1 MRKPRAR
8 AGRLKKLPRA
18 PGGNCA
24 QEGACPRHD
33 RNLVRRRGPH
43 RPEEQDHP
51 PLGQARHPSKRT
63 AGPTDRF
70 HLHLRCSL
78 PEGGQG
84 CSPDHAGLQ
93 HRGDELA
100 PRRDRRNRCAR
111 CPRHP
116 PGRSSRLALVHAP
129 PRAGQHH
136 HHSAAAEVP
145 RAQPG
150 RERLAVHARQLA
162 LQPHLQ
168 ILRRSRRPLLCG
180 MEQARR
186 SALAHHVHRTAPMG
200 PRVLINGIWYKLAP
214 SFPFPS
220 EALVQRA
227 PAESTTGS
235 SDAAAAATIYAVA
248 FVTGAIVM
256 SFEMLGSRYLNPY
269 FGSGIYTWAALISTV
284 LIALMAGYFL
294 GGMLADRTASPAV
307 LALTVIIGS
316 LYLLALPSF
325 AQAILEFV
333 LAGVDDIRAGSL
345 ISSLALMFFPVTF
358 LGMYSPFAIRL
369 LLRSA
374 QRSGRV
380 SGAVY
385 GISTAGAIV
394 GTLGTTF
401 LLIPTIGARAITLT
415 LGALGLAAG
424 LALMA
429 LARLDRRAGAA
440 LVVIALAALAVPAGR
455 ADNLIDEG
463 VRVAM
468 LERADGQLAHIE
480 TPYNDVF
487 ITKRQHQLVM
497 SFQLK
502 GWDYTESVSNLLDP
516 DDLPLRYAQV
526 MTVATIYPEAPRK
539 ILMLGL
545 GGGSISTY
553 LGRFMPEAAITTVEI
568 DPDVITAAKTY
579 FGLRETERMRYHAGD
594 GRVFLNR
601 NSELYDL
608 ILLDAY
614 RGGYVPFHLLTREFY
629 TLVKQRLTP
638 GGAAAFNVH
647 DGSKLYASTVKTLGE
662 VFAALDLYP
671 TSVGEVIAVAR
682 TSPLD
687 PQTLE
692 RRAAALQQRHGF
704 RFPLPQ
710 ILQRRMDKPQSQAAN
725 GDVITDDFAPA
736 DVYDVMGKD
745 PRRRR

>member
-1 MRKPRAR
+1 
-8 AGRLKKLPRA
+8 
-18 PGGNCA
+18 
-24 QEGACPRHD
+24 
-33 RNLVRRRGPH
+33 
-43 RPEEQDHP
+43 
-51 PLGQARHPSKRT
+51 
-63 AGPTDRF
+63 
-70 HLHLRCSL
+70 
-78 PEGGQG
+78 
-84 CSPDHAGLQ
+84 
-93 HRGDELA
+93 
-100 PRRDRRNRCAR
+100 
-111 CPRHP
+111 
-116 PGRSSRLALVHAP
+116 
-129 PRAGQHH
+129 
-136 HHSAAAEVP
+136 
-145 RAQPG
+145 
-150 RERLAVHARQLA
+150 
-162 LQPHLQ
+162 
-168 ILRRSRRPLLCG
+168 
-180 MEQARR
+180 
-186 SALAHHVHRTAPMG
+186 
-200 PRVLINGIWYKLAP
+200 
-214 SFPFPS
+214 
-220 EALVQRA
+220 VQR
-227 PAESTTGS
+227 PHAESTAGS
-235 SDAAAAATIYAVA
+235 SHAAAAGVIYAAA

-284 LIALMAGYFL
+284 LIALTAGYFL
-294 GGMLADRTASPAV
+294 GGALADRTASLAV
-307 LALTVIIGS
+307 LALTVIVGS

-333 LAGVDDIRAGSL
+333 LANVDDIRAGSL
-345 ISSLALMFFPVTF
+345 IASLALMFFPVTF

-401 LLIPTIGARAITLT
+401 FLIPTIGSRAITLT

-424 LALMA
+424 LALLA
-429 LARLDRRAGAA
+429 LARLRRRASSA
-440 LVVIALAALAVPAGR
+440 LVVVALAVSMAPAGR
-455 ADNLIDEG
+455 ADNLIDEA
-463 VRVAM
+463 VRAKM
-468 LERADGQLAHIE
+468 LERADGRLAHIE
-480 TPYNDVF
+480 TAYNDVF
-487 ITKRQHQLVM
+487 ITKRRHQLVM

-526 MTVATIYPEAPRK
+526 MTIATVYPETARK

-553 LGRFMPEAAITTVEI
+553 LGRFMPEAQITTVEI
-568 DPDVITAAKTY
+568 DPGVITAAKTY

-594 GRVFLNR
+594 GRVFLSR
-601 NSELYDL
+601 NDELYDL

-638 GGAAAFNVH
+638 GGAAAFNIH
-647 DGSKLYASTVKTLGE
+647 DGSKLYASTVKTLDE

-671 TSVGEVIAVAR
+671 SGVGEVIAVAGA
-682 TSPLD
+682 SPLD

-692 RRAAALQQRHGF
+692 RRAAALQERHGF

-710 ILQRRMDKPQSQAAN
+710 ILQRRLEQPRAQAAK

-736 DVYDVMGKD
+736 DVYDVIGRD
-745 PRRRR
+745 ARRKN

>member
-1 MRKPRAR
+1 MTP
-8 AGRLKKLPRA
+8 KLVP
-18 PGGNCA
+18 
-24 QEGACPRHD
+24 
-33 RNLVRRRGPH
+33 
-43 RPEEQDHP
+43 
-51 PLGQARHPSKRT
+51 
-63 AGPTDRF
+63 
-70 HLHLRCSL
+70 SL
-78 PEGGQG
+78 PF
-84 CSPDHAGLQ
+84 
-93 HRGDELA
+93 
-100 PRRDRRNRCAR
+100 
-111 CPRHP
+111 P
-116 PGRSSRLALVHAP
+116 P
-129 PRAGQHH
+129 
-136 HHSAAAEVP
+136 
-145 RAQPG
+145 
-150 RERLAVHARQLA
+150 
-162 LQPHLQ
+162 
-168 ILRRSRRPLLCG
+168 
-180 MEQARR
+180 
-186 SALAHHVHRTAPMG
+186 
-200 PRVLINGIWYKLAP
+200 
-214 SFPFPS
+214 
-220 EALVQRA
+220 EALVQR
-227 PAESTTGS
+227 PHAESTAGS
-235 SDAAAAATIYAVA
+235 SHTAAAVMIYAAA

-284 LIALMAGYFL
+284 LTALTAGYFL
-294 GGMLADRTASPAV
+294 GGTLADRTASLAV
-307 LALTVIIGS
+307 LALTVIVGS

-345 ISSLALMFFPVTF
+345 IAALALMFFPVTF

-401 LLIPTIGARAITLT
+401 FLIPTIGSRAITLT

-424 LALMA
+424 LALLA
-429 LARLDRRAGAA
+429 LARLHRPAGSV
-440 LVVIALAALAVPAGR
+440 LVVLALAVSTAPAGR
-455 ADNLIDEG
+455 ADNLIDEA
-463 VRVAM
+463 VRASM
-468 LERADGQLAHIE
+468 LERADGRLAHIE
-480 TPYNDVF
+480 TAYNDVF
-487 ITKRQHQLVM
+487 ITKRGHQLVM

-526 MTVATIYPEAPRK
+526 MTIAAIYPETARK

-553 LGRFMPEAAITTVEI
+553 LGRFMPEAEITTVEI
-568 DPDVITAAKTY
+568 DPGVITAAKTY
-579 FGLRETERMRYHAGD
+579 FGLRETERMRYRAGD
-594 GRVFLNR
+594 GRVFLSR
-601 NSELYDL
+601 NDELYDL

-671 TSVGEVIAVAR
+671 SGVGEVIAVASA
-682 TSPLD
+682 SPLD
-687 PQTLE
+687 PRALE
-692 RRAAALQQRHGF
+692 RRAATLQERHGF

-710 ILQRRMDKPQSQAAN
+710 ILRRRLEQPRLQAAN

-736 DVYDVMGKD
+736 DVYDVIGKD
-745 PRRRR
+745 ARRRK

>member
-1 MRKPRAR
+1 MTP
-8 AGRLKKLPRA
+8 KLVP
-18 PGGNCA
+18 
-24 QEGACPRHD
+24 
-33 RNLVRRRGPH
+33 
-43 RPEEQDHP
+43 
-51 PLGQARHPSKRT
+51 
-63 AGPTDRF
+63 
-70 HLHLRCSL
+70 SL
-78 PEGGQG
+78 PF
-84 CSPDHAGLQ
+84 
-93 HRGDELA
+93 
-100 PRRDRRNRCAR
+100 
-111 CPRHP
+111 P
-116 PGRSSRLALVHAP
+116 P
-129 PRAGQHH
+129 
-136 HHSAAAEVP
+136 
-145 RAQPG
+145 
-150 RERLAVHARQLA
+150 
-162 LQPHLQ
+162 
-168 ILRRSRRPLLCG
+168 
-180 MEQARR
+180 
-186 SALAHHVHRTAPMG
+186 
-200 PRVLINGIWYKLAP
+200 
-214 SFPFPS
+214 
-220 EALVQRA
+220 EALVQR
-227 PAESTTGS
+227 PHAESTAGS
-235 SDAAAAATIYAVA
+235 SHAAAAVMIYAVA
-248 FVTGAIVM
+248 FDTGAIVM

-284 LIALMAGYFL
+284 LIALTAGYFL
-294 GGMLADRTASPAV
+294 GGTLADRTASLAV
-307 LALTVIIGS
+307 LALTVIVGS

-345 ISSLALMFFPVTF
+345 IAALALMFFPVTF

-401 LLIPTIGARAITLT
+401 FLIPTIGSRAITLT

-424 LALMA
+424 LALLA
-429 LARLDRRAGAA
+429 LARLHRPAGSV
-440 LVVIALAALAVPAGR
+440 LVVVALAVSTAPAGR
-455 ADNLIDEG
+455 ADNLIDEA
-463 VRVAM
+463 VRASM
-468 LERADGQLAHIE
+468 LERADGRLAHIE
-480 TPYNDVF
+480 TAYNDVF
-487 ITKRQHQLVM
+487 ITKRGHQLVM

-526 MTVATIYPEAPRK
+526 MTIATIYPETARK

-568 DPDVITAAKTY
+568 DPGVITAAKTY
-579 FGLRETERMRYHAGD
+579 FGLRETERMRYRAGD
-594 GRVFLNR
+594 GRVFLSR
-601 NSELYDL
+601 NDQLYDL

-671 TSVGEVIAVAR
+671 SGVGEVIAVASA
-682 TSPLD
+682 SPLD
-687 PQTLE
+687 PRTLE
-692 RRAAALQQRHGF
+692 RRAATLQERHGF

-710 ILQRRMDKPQSQAAN
+710 ILRRRLEQPRLQAAN

-736 DVYDVMGKD
+736 DVYDVIGKD
-745 PRRRR
+745 ARRRK

>member
-1 MRKPRAR
+1 MKGRQGRRAYGTSPRMT
-8 AGRLKKLPRA
+8 P
-18 PGGNCA
+18 
-24 QEGACPRHD
+24 
-33 RNLVRRRGPH
+33 
-43 RPEEQDHP
+43 
-51 PLGQARHPSKRT
+51 
-63 AGPTDRF
+63 
-70 HLHLRCSL
+70 
-78 PEGGQG
+78 
-84 CSPDHAGLQ
+84 
-93 HRGDELA
+93 
-100 PRRDRRNRCAR
+100 
-111 CPRHP
+111 
-116 PGRSSRLALVHAP
+116 
-129 PRAGQHH
+129 
-136 HHSAAAEVP
+136 
-145 RAQPG
+145 
-150 RERLAVHARQLA
+150 
-162 LQPHLQ
+162 
-168 ILRRSRRPLLCG
+168 
-180 MEQARR
+180 
-186 SALAHHVHRTAPMG
+186 
-200 PRVLINGIWYKLAP
+200 KLAP
-214 SFPFPS
+214 SLSFPP
-220 EALVQRA
+220 EALVQR
-227 PAESTTGS
+227 PHAESTAGS
-235 SDAAAAATIYAVA
+235 SHAAATVMIYAAA
-248 FVTGAIVM
+248 FITGAIVM

-284 LIALMAGYFL
+284 LIALTAGYFL
-294 GGMLADRTASPAV
+294 GGTLADRTASLAL
-307 LALTVIIGS
+307 LALTVIVGS

-345 ISSLALMFFPVTF
+345 LAALALMFFPVTF

-401 LLIPTIGARAITLT
+401 FLIPTIGSRAITLT

-424 LALMA
+424 LALLA
-429 LARLDRRAGAA
+429 LARLHRPASSV
-440 LVVIALAALAVPAGR
+440 LVVVALAVSTAPAGR
-455 ADNLIDEG
+455 ADNLIDEA
-463 VRVAM
+463 VRASM
-468 LERADGQLAHIE
+468 LERADGRLAHIE
-480 TPYNDVF
+480 TAYNDVF
-487 ITKRQHQLVM
+487 ITKRRHQLVM

-526 MTVATIYPEAPRK
+526 MTIAAIYPETARK

-568 DPDVITAAKTY
+568 DPGVITAAKTY
-579 FGLRETERMRYHAGD
+579 FGLRETERMRYRAGD
-594 GRVFLNR
+594 GRVFLSR
-601 NSELYDL
+601 NDELYDL

-671 TSVGEVIAVAR
+671 SGVGEVIAVAGA
-682 TSPLD
+682 SPLD
-687 PQTLE
+687 PRTLE
-692 RRAAALQQRHGF
+692 RRAATLQDRHGF

-710 ILQRRMDKPQSQAAN
+710 ILRRRLEQPRLQAAN

-736 DVYDVMGKD
+736 DVYDVIGKD
-745 PRRRR
+745 ARRRK

>member
-1 MRKPRAR
+1 
-8 AGRLKKLPRA
+8 
-18 PGGNCA
+18 
-24 QEGACPRHD
+24 
-33 RNLVRRRGPH
+33 
-43 RPEEQDHP
+43 
-51 PLGQARHPSKRT
+51 
-63 AGPTDRF
+63 
-70 HLHLRCSL
+70 
-78 PEGGQG
+78 
-84 CSPDHAGLQ
+84 
-93 HRGDELA
+93 
-100 PRRDRRNRCAR
+100 
-111 CPRHP
+111 
-116 PGRSSRLALVHAP
+116 
-129 PRAGQHH
+129 
-136 HHSAAAEVP
+136 
-145 RAQPG
+145 
-150 RERLAVHARQLA
+150 
-162 LQPHLQ
+162 
-168 ILRRSRRPLLCG
+168 
-180 MEQARR
+180 
-186 SALAHHVHRTAPMG
+186 
-200 PRVLINGIWYKLAP
+200 
-214 SFPFPS
+214 
-220 EALVQRA
+220 VQR
-227 PAESTTGS
+227 PHAESTAGS
-235 SDAAAAATIYAVA
+235 SHAAAAGVIYAAA

-284 LIALMAGYFL
+284 LIALTAGYFL
-294 GGMLADRTASPAV
+294 GGALADRTASLAV
-307 LALTVIIGS
+307 LALTVIVGS

-325 AQAILEFV
+325 AQAVLEFV
-333 LAGVDDIRAGSL
+333 LESVDDIRAGSL
-345 ISSLALMFFPVTF
+345 LASLALMFFPVTF

-369 LLRSA
+369 LLRSP

-401 LLIPTIGARAITLT
+401 FLIPTIGSRAITLT

-424 LALMA
+424 LALLA
-429 LARLDRRAGAA
+429 LARLRRRAGSA
-440 LVVIALAALAVPAGR
+440 LVVVVLAVSTAPAGR
-455 ADNLIDEG
+455 ADNLIDEAI
-463 VRVAM
+463 RARM
-468 LERADGQLAHIE
+468 LERADGRLAHIE
-480 TPYNDVF
+480 TAYNDVF
-487 ITKRQHQLVM
+487 ITKRRHQLVM

-526 MTVATIYPEAPRK
+526 MTIATIYPQRARK

-553 LGRFMPEAAITTVEI
+553 LGRFMPQAAITTVEI
-568 DPDVITAAKTY
+568 DPGVITAAKTY
-579 FGLRETERMRYHAGD
+579 FGLRETERMRYRAGD

-601 NSELYDL
+601 NDELYDL

-638 GGAAAFNVH
+638 GGAAAFNIH

-671 TSVGEVIAVAR
+671 SGVGEVIAVAGA
-682 TSPLD
+682 SPLD

-692 RRAAALQQRHGF
+692 RRAAALQERHGF

-710 ILQRRMDKPQSQAAN
+710 ILQRRLEQPRSQAAK

-736 DVYDVMGKD
+736 DVYDVIGKNA
-745 PRRRR
+745 RRKN

>member
-1 MRKPRAR
+1 MAP
-8 AGRLKKLPRA
+8 KLVP
-18 PGGNCA
+18 
-24 QEGACPRHD
+24 
-33 RNLVRRRGPH
+33 
-43 RPEEQDHP
+43 
-51 PLGQARHPSKRT
+51 
-63 AGPTDRF
+63 
-70 HLHLRCSL
+70 SL
-78 PEGGQG
+78 PF
-84 CSPDHAGLQ
+84 
-93 HRGDELA
+93 
-100 PRRDRRNRCAR
+100 
-111 CPRHP
+111 P
-116 PGRSSRLALVHAP
+116 P
-129 PRAGQHH
+129 
-136 HHSAAAEVP
+136 
-145 RAQPG
+145 
-150 RERLAVHARQLA
+150 
-162 LQPHLQ
+162 
-168 ILRRSRRPLLCG
+168 
-180 MEQARR
+180 
-186 SALAHHVHRTAPMG
+186 
-200 PRVLINGIWYKLAP
+200 
-214 SFPFPS
+214 
-220 EALVQRA
+220 EALVQR
-227 PAESTTGS
+227 PHAESTAGS
-235 SDAAAAATIYAVA
+235 SHAAAAVMIYAAA
-248 FVTGAIVM
+248 FITGAIVM

-284 LIALMAGYFL
+284 LIALTAGYFL
-294 GGMLADRTASPAV
+294 GGTLADRTASLAV
-307 LALTVIIGS
+307 LALTVIVGS

-345 ISSLALMFFPVTF
+345 IAALALMFFPVTF

-401 LLIPTIGARAITLT
+401 FLIPTIGSRAITLT

-424 LALMA
+424 LALLA
-429 LARLDRRAGAA
+429 LARLHRPAGSV
-440 LVVIALAALAVPAGR
+440 LVVVALAVSTAPAGR
-455 ADNLIDEG
+455 ADNLIDEA
-463 VRVAM
+463 VRASM
-468 LERADGQLAHIE
+468 LERADGRLAHIE
-480 TPYNDVF
+480 TAYNDVF
-487 ITKRQHQLVM
+487 ITKRGHQLVM

-526 MTVATIYPEAPRK
+526 MTIAAIYPETARK

-568 DPDVITAAKTY
+568 DPGVITAAKTY
-579 FGLRETERMRYHAGD
+579 FGLRETERMRYRAGD
-594 GRVFLNR
+594 GRVFLSR
-601 NSELYDL
+601 NNELYDL

-671 TSVGEVIAVAR
+671 SGVGEVIAVASA
-682 TSPLD
+682 SPLD
-687 PQTLE
+687 PRTLE
-692 RRAAALQQRHGF
+692 RRAATLQERHGF

-710 ILQRRMDKPQSQAAN
+710 ILRRRLEQPRLQAAN

-736 DVYDVMGKD
+736 DVYDVIGKD
-745 PRRRR
+745 ARRRK

>member
-1 MRKPRAR
+1 MTP
-8 AGRLKKLPRA
+8 KLVP
-18 PGGNCA
+18 
-24 QEGACPRHD
+24 
-33 RNLVRRRGPH
+33 
-43 RPEEQDHP
+43 
-51 PLGQARHPSKRT
+51 
-63 AGPTDRF
+63 
-70 HLHLRCSL
+70 SL
-78 PEGGQG
+78 PF
-84 CSPDHAGLQ
+84 
-93 HRGDELA
+93 
-100 PRRDRRNRCAR
+100 
-111 CPRHP
+111 P
-116 PGRSSRLALVHAP
+116 P
-129 PRAGQHH
+129 
-136 HHSAAAEVP
+136 
-145 RAQPG
+145 
-150 RERLAVHARQLA
+150 
-162 LQPHLQ
+162 
-168 ILRRSRRPLLCG
+168 
-180 MEQARR
+180 
-186 SALAHHVHRTAPMG
+186 
-200 PRVLINGIWYKLAP
+200 
-214 SFPFPS
+214 
-220 EALVQRA
+220 EALVQR
-227 PAESTTGS
+227 PHAESTAGS
-235 SDAAAAATIYAVA
+235 SHAAATVMIYAAA
-248 FVTGAIVM
+248 FITGAIVM

-284 LIALMAGYFL
+284 LIALTAGYFL
-294 GGMLADRTASPAV
+294 GGTLADRTASLAV
-307 LALTVIIGS
+307 LALTVIVGS

-345 ISSLALMFFPVTF
+345 LAALALMFFPVTF

-401 LLIPTIGARAITLT
+401 FLIPTIGSRAITLT

-424 LALMA
+424 LALLA
-429 LARLDRRAGAA
+429 LARLHRPAGSV
-440 LVVIALAALAVPAGR
+440 LVVVALAVSMAPAGR
-455 ADNLIDEG
+455 ADNLIDEA
-463 VRVAM
+463 VRASM
-468 LERADGQLAHIE
+468 LERADGRLAHIE
-480 TPYNDVF
+480 TAYNDVF
-487 ITKRQHQLVM
+487 ITKRRHQLVM

-526 MTVATIYPEAPRK
+526 MTIATIYPETARK

-579 FGLRETERMRYHAGD
+579 FGLRETERMRYRAGD
-594 GRVFLNR
+594 GRVFLSR
-601 NSELYDL
+601 NDELYDL

-671 TSVGEVIAVAR
+671 SGVGEVIAVASA
-682 TSPLD
+682 SPLD
-687 PQTLE
+687 PRTLE
-692 RRAAALQQRHGF
+692 RRAATLQERHGF

-710 ILQRRMDKPQSQAAN
+710 ILRRRLEQPRLQAVN

-736 DVYDVMGKD
+736 DVYDVIGKD
-745 PRRRR
+745 ARRRK

>member
-1 MRKPRAR
+1 MTP
-8 AGRLKKLPRA
+8 KLVP
-18 PGGNCA
+18 
-24 QEGACPRHD
+24 
-33 RNLVRRRGPH
+33 
-43 RPEEQDHP
+43 
-51 PLGQARHPSKRT
+51 
-63 AGPTDRF
+63 
-70 HLHLRCSL
+70 SL
-78 PEGGQG
+78 PF
-84 CSPDHAGLQ
+84 
-93 HRGDELA
+93 
-100 PRRDRRNRCAR
+100 
-111 CPRHP
+111 P
-116 PGRSSRLALVHAP
+116 P
-129 PRAGQHH
+129 
-136 HHSAAAEVP
+136 
-145 RAQPG
+145 
-150 RERLAVHARQLA
+150 
-162 LQPHLQ
+162 
-168 ILRRSRRPLLCG
+168 
-180 MEQARR
+180 
-186 SALAHHVHRTAPMG
+186 
-200 PRVLINGIWYKLAP
+200 
-214 SFPFPS
+214 
-220 EALVQRA
+220 EALVQR
-227 PAESTTGS
+227 PHAESTAGS
-235 SDAAAAATIYAVA
+235 SHAAAAVMIYAAA

-284 LIALMAGYFL
+284 LFALTAGYFL
-294 GGMLADRTASPAV
+294 GGTLADRTASLAV
-307 LALTVIIGS
+307 LALTVIVGS

-345 ISSLALMFFPVTF
+345 IAALALMFFPVTF

-401 LLIPTIGARAITLT
+401 FLIPTIGSRAITLT

-424 LALMA
+424 LALLA
-429 LARLDRRAGAA
+429 LARLHRPAGSV
-440 LVVIALAALAVPAGR
+440 LVVVALAVSMAPAGR
-455 ADNLIDEG
+455 ADNLIDEA
-463 VRVAM
+463 VRASM
-468 LERADGQLAHIE
+468 LERADGRLAHIE
-480 TPYNDVF
+480 TAYNDVF
-487 ITKRQHQLVM
+487 ITKRRHQLVM

-526 MTVATIYPEAPRK
+526 MTIATIYPETARK

-553 LGRFMPEAAITTVEI
+553 LGRFMPEPAITTVEI
-568 DPDVITAAKTY
+568 DPGVITAAKTY
-579 FGLRETERMRYHAGD
+579 FGLRETERMRYRAGD
-594 GRVFLNR
+594 GRVFLSR
-601 NSELYDL
+601 NDELYDL

-662 VFAALDLYP
+662 VFASLDLYP
-671 TSVGEVIAVAR
+671 SGVGEVIAVASA
-682 TSPLD
+682 SPLD
-687 PQTLE
+687 PRTLE
-692 RRAAALQQRHGF
+692 RRAATLQERHGF

-710 ILQRRMDKPQSQAAN
+710 ILRRRLEQPRLQAVN

-736 DVYDVMGKD
+736 DVYDVIGKD
-745 PRRRR
+745 ARRRK

>member
-1 MRKPRAR
+1 MKGAARQPRAYGTNP
-8 AGRLKKLPRA
+8 AITP
-18 PGGNCA
+18 
-24 QEGACPRHD
+24 
-33 RNLVRRRGPH
+33 
-43 RPEEQDHP
+43 
-51 PLGQARHPSKRT
+51 
-63 AGPTDRF
+63 
-70 HLHLRCSL
+70 
-78 PEGGQG
+78 
-84 CSPDHAGLQ
+84 
-93 HRGDELA
+93 
-100 PRRDRRNRCAR
+100 
-111 CPRHP
+111 
-116 PGRSSRLALVHAP
+116 
-129 PRAGQHH
+129 
-136 HHSAAAEVP
+136 
-145 RAQPG
+145 
-150 RERLAVHARQLA
+150 
-162 LQPHLQ
+162 
-168 ILRRSRRPLLCG
+168 
-180 MEQARR
+180 
-186 SALAHHVHRTAPMG
+186 
-200 PRVLINGIWYKLAP
+200 KLAP

-220 EALVQRA
+220 EARVQR
-227 PAESTTGS
+227 PHAESTAGS
-235 SDAAAAATIYAVA
+235 SQAAAAATIYAVA

-294 GGMLADRTASPAV
+294 GGTLADRTASPAV

-325 AQAILEFV
+325 AQAVLEFV

-401 LLIPTIGARAITLT
+401 FLIPTIGARAITLT

-424 LALMA
+424 SALVA

-440 LVVIALAALAVPAGR
+440 LVVIALAAPTVPAGR

-468 LERADGQLAHIE
+468 LERGDGRLAHIE

-526 MTVATIYPEAPRK
+526 MTIAAVYPEAPRK

-568 DPDVITAAKTY
+568 DPGVITAAKTY

-629 TLVKQRLTP
+629 TLVKHRLTP

-671 TSVGEVIAVAR
+671 TGVGEVIAVATTAPR
-682 TSPLD
+682 D

-710 ILQRRMDKPQSQAAN
+710 MLQRRVDKPQSQAAN

-736 DVYDVMGKD
+736 DVYDVMAKD
-745 PRRRR
+745 PRRRK

>member
-1 MRKPRAR
+1 MTP
-8 AGRLKKLPRA
+8 KLV
-18 PGGNCA
+18 
-24 QEGACPRHD
+24 Q
-33 RNLVRRRGPH
+33 
-43 RPEEQDHP
+43 
-51 PLGQARHPSKRT
+51 
-63 AGPTDRF
+63 
-70 HLHLRCSL
+70 SL
-78 PEGGQG
+78 PF
-84 CSPDHAGLQ
+84 
-93 HRGDELA
+93 
-100 PRRDRRNRCAR
+100 
-111 CPRHP
+111 P
-116 PGRSSRLALVHAP
+116 PP
-129 PRAGQHH
+129 
-136 HHSAAAEVP
+136 
-145 RAQPG
+145 
-150 RERLAVHARQLA
+150 
-162 LQPHLQ
+162 
-168 ILRRSRRPLLCG
+168 
-180 MEQARR
+180 
-186 SALAHHVHRTAPMG
+186 
-200 PRVLINGIWYKLAP
+200 
-214 SFPFPS
+214 
-220 EALVQRA
+220 EALVQRP
-227 PAESTTGS
+227 PAESTAGS
-235 SDAAAAATIYAVA
+235 SHAAAAVMIYAAA

-284 LIALMAGYFL
+284 LIALTAGYFV
-294 GGMLADRTASPAV
+294 GGTLADRTASLAV
-307 LALTVIIGS
+307 LALTVIVGS

-333 LAGVDDIRAGSL
+333 LAGVDDIRTGSL
-345 ISSLALMFFPVTF
+345 IAALTLMFFPVTF

-401 LLIPTIGARAITLT
+401 FLIPTIGSRAITLT

-424 LALMA
+424 LALLA
-429 LARLDRRAGAA
+429 LGRLHRPAGSV
-440 LVVIALAALAVPAGR
+440 LVVVALAVSTAPAGR
-455 ADNLIDEG
+455 ADNLIDEA
-463 VRVAM
+463 VRARM
-468 LERADGQLAHIE
+468 LERADGRLAHIE
-480 TPYNDVF
+480 TAYNDVF

-526 MTVATIYPEAPRK
+526 MTIAAIYPETARK

-553 LGRFMPEAAITTVEI
+553 LGRFMPDAAITTVEI
-568 DPDVITAAKTY
+568 DPGVITAAKTY
-579 FGLRETERMRYHAGD
+579 FGLRETERMRYRAGD

-601 NSELYDL
+601 NDELYDL

-671 TSVGEVIAVAR
+671 SGVGEVIAVASA
-682 TSPLD
+682 SPLD
-687 PQTLE
+687 PRKLE
-692 RRAAALQQRHGF
+692 RRAAALQERHGF

-710 ILQRRMDKPQSQAAN
+710 ILRRRLEQPRLQAAN

-736 DVYDVMGKD
+736 DVYDVIGKD
-745 PRRRR
+745 ARRKK

>member
-1 MRKPRAR
+1 MTP
-8 AGRLKKLPRA
+8 KLVP
-18 PGGNCA
+18 
-24 QEGACPRHD
+24 
-33 RNLVRRRGPH
+33 
-43 RPEEQDHP
+43 
-51 PLGQARHPSKRT
+51 
-63 AGPTDRF
+63 
-70 HLHLRCSL
+70 SL
-78 PEGGQG
+78 PF
-84 CSPDHAGLQ
+84 
-93 HRGDELA
+93 
-100 PRRDRRNRCAR
+100 
-111 CPRHP
+111 P
-116 PGRSSRLALVHAP
+116 P
-129 PRAGQHH
+129 
-136 HHSAAAEVP
+136 
-145 RAQPG
+145 
-150 RERLAVHARQLA
+150 
-162 LQPHLQ
+162 
-168 ILRRSRRPLLCG
+168 
-180 MEQARR
+180 
-186 SALAHHVHRTAPMG
+186 
-200 PRVLINGIWYKLAP
+200 
-214 SFPFPS
+214 
-220 EALVQRA
+220 EAFVQRP
-227 PAESTTGS
+227 PAESTAGS
-235 SDAAAAATIYAVA
+235 SHAAAAVMIYAAA

-284 LIALMAGYFL
+284 LIALTAGYFL
-294 GGMLADRTASPAV
+294 GGTLADRTASLAV
-307 LALTVIIGS
+307 LALTVIVGS

-345 ISSLALMFFPVTF
+345 IASLALMFFPVTF

-401 LLIPTIGARAITLT
+401 FLIPTIGSRAITLT

-424 LALMA
+424 LALLA
-429 LARLDRRAGAA
+429 LARLHRPASSV
-440 LVVIALAALAVPAGR
+440 LVVVALAVSTAPAGR
-455 ADNLIDEG
+455 ADNLIDEA
-463 VRVAM
+463 VRARM
-468 LERADGQLAHIE
+468 LERADGRLAHIE
-480 TPYNDVF
+480 TAYNDVF

-526 MTVATIYPEAPRK
+526 MTIAAIYPETARK

-553 LGRFMPEAAITTVEI
+553 LGRFMPGAVITTVEI
-568 DPDVITAAKTY
+568 DPGVITAAKTY
-579 FGLRETERMRYHAGD
+579 FGLRETERMRYRAGD
-594 GRVFLNR
+594 GRVFLSR
-601 NSELYDL
+601 NDELYDL

-671 TSVGEVIAVAR
+671 SGVGEVIAVASV
-682 TSPLD
+682 SPLD
-687 PQTLE
+687 PRTLE
-692 RRAAALQQRHGF
+692 HRAAALQERHGF

-710 ILQRRMDKPQSQAAN
+710 ILRRRLEQPRLQAAN

-736 DVYDVMGKD
+736 DVYDVIGKD
-745 PRRRR
+745 ARRRK

>member
-1 MRKPRAR
+1 MKGRQGRRAYGTSPRMT
-8 AGRLKKLPRA
+8 P
-18 PGGNCA
+18 
-24 QEGACPRHD
+24 
-33 RNLVRRRGPH
+33 
-43 RPEEQDHP
+43 
-51 PLGQARHPSKRT
+51 
-63 AGPTDRF
+63 
-70 HLHLRCSL
+70 
-78 PEGGQG
+78 
-84 CSPDHAGLQ
+84 
-93 HRGDELA
+93 
-100 PRRDRRNRCAR
+100 
-111 CPRHP
+111 
-116 PGRSSRLALVHAP
+116 
-129 PRAGQHH
+129 
-136 HHSAAAEVP
+136 
-145 RAQPG
+145 
-150 RERLAVHARQLA
+150 
-162 LQPHLQ
+162 
-168 ILRRSRRPLLCG
+168 
-180 MEQARR
+180 
-186 SALAHHVHRTAPMG
+186 
-200 PRVLINGIWYKLAP
+200 KLAP
-214 SFPFPS
+214 SLSFPP
-220 EALVQRA
+220 EALVQR
-227 PAESTTGS
+227 PHAESTAGS
-235 SDAAAAATIYAVA
+235 SHAAATVMIYAAA
-248 FVTGAIVM
+248 FITGAIVM

-284 LIALMAGYFL
+284 LIALTAGYFL
-294 GGMLADRTASPAV
+294 GGTLADRTASLAL
-307 LALTVIIGS
+307 LALTVIVGS

-345 ISSLALMFFPVTF
+345 LAALALMFFPVTF

-401 LLIPTIGARAITLT
+401 FLIPTIGSRAITLT

-424 LALMA
+424 LALLA
-429 LARLDRRAGAA
+429 LARLHRPASSV
-440 LVVIALAALAVPAGR
+440 LVVVALAVSTAPAGR
-455 ADNLIDEG
+455 ADNLIDEA
-463 VRVAM
+463 VRASM
-468 LERADGQLAHIE
+468 LERADGRLAHIE
-480 TPYNDVF
+480 TAYNDVF
-487 ITKRQHQLVM
+487 ITKRRHQLVM

-526 MTVATIYPEAPRK
+526 MTIAAIYPGTARK

-579 FGLRETERMRYHAGD
+579 FGLRETERMRYRAGD
-594 GRVFLNR
+594 GRVFLTR
-601 NSELYDL
+601 NDELYDL

-671 TSVGEVIAVAR
+671 SGVGEVIAVAGA
-682 TSPLD
+682 SPLD
-687 PQTLE
+687 PRTLE
-692 RRAAALQQRHGF
+692 RRAATLQDRHGF

-710 ILQRRMDKPQSQAAN
+710 ILRRRLEQPRLQAAN

-736 DVYDVMGKD
+736 DVYDVIGKD
-745 PRRRR
+745 ARRRK

>member
-1 MRKPRAR
+1 MAP
-8 AGRLKKLPRA
+8 KLVP
-18 PGGNCA
+18 
-24 QEGACPRHD
+24 
-33 RNLVRRRGPH
+33 
-43 RPEEQDHP
+43 
-51 PLGQARHPSKRT
+51 
-63 AGPTDRF
+63 
-70 HLHLRCSL
+70 SL
-78 PEGGQG
+78 PF
-84 CSPDHAGLQ
+84 
-93 HRGDELA
+93 
-100 PRRDRRNRCAR
+100 
-111 CPRHP
+111 P
-116 PGRSSRLALVHAP
+116 P
-129 PRAGQHH
+129 
-136 HHSAAAEVP
+136 
-145 RAQPG
+145 
-150 RERLAVHARQLA
+150 
-162 LQPHLQ
+162 
-168 ILRRSRRPLLCG
+168 
-180 MEQARR
+180 
-186 SALAHHVHRTAPMG
+186 
-200 PRVLINGIWYKLAP
+200 
-214 SFPFPS
+214 
-220 EALVQRA
+220 EALVQR
-227 PAESTTGS
+227 PHAESTAGS
-235 SDAAAAATIYAVA
+235 SHAAAAVMIYAVA

-284 LIALMAGYFL
+284 LIALTAGYFL
-294 GGMLADRTASPAV
+294 GGTLADRTASLAV
-307 LALTVIIGS
+307 LALTVIVGS

-345 ISSLALMFFPVTF
+345 IAALALMFFPVTF

-401 LLIPTIGARAITLT
+401 FLIPTIGSRAITLT

-424 LALMA
+424 LALLA
-429 LARLDRRAGAA
+429 LARLHRPAGSV
-440 LVVIALAALAVPAGR
+440 LVVVALAVSTAPAGR
-455 ADNLIDEG
+455 ADNLIDQA
-463 VRVAM
+463 VRASI
-468 LERADGQLAHIE
+468 LERADGRLAHIE
-480 TPYNDVF
+480 TAYNDVF
-487 ITKRQHQLVM
+487 ITKRGHQLVM

-526 MTVATIYPEAPRK
+526 MTIATIYPETARK

-568 DPDVITAAKTY
+568 DPGVITAAKTY
-579 FGLRETERMRYHAGD
+579 FGLRETERMRYRAGD
-594 GRVFLNR
+594 GRVFLSR
-601 NSELYDL
+601 NDQLYDL

-671 TSVGEVIAVAR
+671 SGVGEVIAVASA
-682 TSPLD
+682 SPLD
-687 PQTLE
+687 PRTLE
-692 RRAAALQQRHGF
+692 RRAATLQERHGF

-710 ILQRRMDKPQSQAAN
+710 ILRRRLEQPRLQAAN

-736 DVYDVMGKD
+736 DVYDVIGKD
-745 PRRRR
+745 ARRRK

>member
-1 MRKPRAR
+1 MKGAARQPRAYGTNP
-8 AGRLKKLPRA
+8 AITP
-18 PGGNCA
+18 
-24 QEGACPRHD
+24 
-33 RNLVRRRGPH
+33 
-43 RPEEQDHP
+43 
-51 PLGQARHPSKRT
+51 
-63 AGPTDRF
+63 
-70 HLHLRCSL
+70 
-78 PEGGQG
+78 
-84 CSPDHAGLQ
+84 
-93 HRGDELA
+93 
-100 PRRDRRNRCAR
+100 
-111 CPRHP
+111 
-116 PGRSSRLALVHAP
+116 
-129 PRAGQHH
+129 
-136 HHSAAAEVP
+136 
-145 RAQPG
+145 
-150 RERLAVHARQLA
+150 
-162 LQPHLQ
+162 
-168 ILRRSRRPLLCG
+168 
-180 MEQARR
+180 
-186 SALAHHVHRTAPMG
+186 
-200 PRVLINGIWYKLAP
+200 KLAP

-220 EALVQRA
+220 EALVQR
-227 PAESTTGS
+227 PHAESTAGS
-235 SDAAAAATIYAVA
+235 SQAAAAATIYAVA

-294 GGMLADRTASPAV
+294 GGTLADRTASPAV

-316 LYLLALPSF
+316 LYLLALPAF
-325 AQAILEFV
+325 AQAMLEFV

-345 ISSLALMFFPVTF
+345 ISALALMFFPVTF

-385 GISTAGAIV
+385 GVSTAGAIV

-401 LLIPTIGARAITLT
+401 FLIPTIGSRAITLT
-415 LGALGLAAG
+415 LGALGLVAG
-424 LALMA
+424 SALLA
-429 LARLDRRAGAA
+429 LARLRRRAGAA
-440 LVVIALAALAVPAGR
+440 LVVIALAAPTAPAGR
-455 ADNLIDEG
+455 AENLIDEG

-468 LERADGQLAHIE
+468 LERGDGRLAHIE
-480 TPYNDVF
+480 TEYNDVF

-502 GWDYTESVSNLLDP
+502 GWDYTESVTNLADP

-526 MTVATIYPEAPRK
+526 MTIATIYPEAPRK

-568 DPDVITAAKTY
+568 DPGVITAAKTY

-629 TLVKQRLTP
+629 TLVKQRLAP

-671 TSVGEVIAVAR
+671 TGVGEVIAVATDLAAR
-682 TSPLD
+682 SRRRWSAGLRRCSSATASAFRCRKFCSGAWTS
-687 PQTLE
+687 
-692 RRAAALQQRHGF
+692 R
-704 RFPLPQ
+704 
-710 ILQRRMDKPQSQAAN
+710 S
-725 GDVITDDFAPA
+725 
-736 DVYDVMGKD
+736 
-745 PRRRR
+745 RRRRTATSSPTISRRPTSTT